1 MKRFSILLLGLLVS
15 VGTVWGKNYEV
26 TKKADDYTVKIE
38 IDKNPP
44 VQGNNNTTLTITD
57 ASAKKVTDAKVK
69 IDYGMPA
76 MPGMPAMNYKADAA
90 LKGDEY
96 KAVMNFSMGG
106 SWNIIIQ
113 ITRGDKVKK
122 VRLNVDVK

>member
-1 MKRFSILLLGLLVS
+1 MKKFAMVLLSLVLLV
-15 VGTVWGKNYEV
+15 GPAWGKNYEV
-26 TKKADDYTVKIE
+26 SKKADDYTVKIE

-44 VQGNNNTTLTITD
+44 IQGNNNATITITE
-57 ASAKKVTDAKVK
+57 ASGKNVKDAKVK
-69 IDYGMPA
+69 VDYSMPA
-76 MPGMPAMNYKADAA
+76 MSGMPAMNYKADAA